1 MMRRTA
7 TSVALVIA
15 AVVATTS
22 VAGAKGGPQVLTDR
36 EEVVFR
42 TTEDGIRVRVVTGDG
57 PEEFDAQGVCD
68 GPGCLPKRCQPVRA
82 AYLAA
87 STREAVGEGYFDV
100 YRSDGDEPIV
110 FLAGGS
116 FGGIVE
122 RPVGW
127 VVARVG
133 QSVERVDASFVNG
146 GRDSVAPKDGF
157 AVVAAPVDEAGTFDG
172 QVAPVRLVARDADGD
187 RIGRLL
193 VRRDTP
199 WSSPA
204 STCGVGTLA
213 DTFPEPTGRVP
224 ADSTAAEAAVV
235 DAFRVAYSGVGPD
248 AEALSSVEDGDS
260 LREVAQ
266 IASDRYPQYAGTLT
280 AEVAEVRFVDE
291 DEAAVRF
298 ELGVPGAGSIVS
310 GVGTAVR
317 RDDRWVVARETFCAV
332 LAVGGVY
339 CPIDEP
345 VKRST

>member
-1 MMRRTA
+1 MT
-7 TSVALVIA
+7 VGLVIA
-15 AVVATTS
+15 AVMTTTPM
-22 VAGAKGGPQVLTDR
+22 AAAKGGPQVLTDR
-36 EEVVFR
+36 DEVVFR
-42 TTEDGIRVRVVTGDG
+42 TTGDGITVRVVTGDG

-100 YRSDGDEPIV
+100 YRSDGREPIV

-127 VVARVG
+127 VVARVAP
-133 QSVERVDASFVNG
+133 SVERVDASFVNG
-146 GRDSVAPKDGF
+146 GRDSVVAKDGF

-187 RIGRLL
+187 PIGRLL

-204 STCGVGTLA
+204 SACGVGTLA

-224 ADSTAAEAAVV
+224 ADSAAAEAAVV
-235 DAFRVAYSGVGPD
+235 DAFRRAYSGVGAD
-248 AEALSSVEDGDS
+248 SDGLAYVEDGDA

-266 IASDRYPQYAGTLT
+266 IASDRYPQYSGRLT
-280 AEVAEVRFVDE
+280 ADVEEVRFVDE
-291 DEAAVRF
+291 EEAAVRF
-298 ELGVPGAGSIVS
+298 SLTVPDAGPIVS
-310 GVGTAVR
+310 GVGTAVLH
-317 RDDRWVVARETFCAV
+317 DDRWLVARETFCVV

-339 CPIDEP
+339 CPIDET